1 MKRFLSDLIWDT
13 RGDTAVIFSI
23 SALAI
28 FLGCG
33 AAVDY
38 SRWNNANTTA
48 STVADAAA
56 LAAVASADAGEATM
70 IAVAQKY
77 IEENA
82 AAAKLTLTTDPTFTY
97 DKTTTEFTVELE
109 GSIPA
114 SLMSLAGFSTLDVKA
129 KSVAVKPE
137 IPPVEMAL
145 VLDTTGSMAGT
156 KIAALKTSA
165 DKMVT
170 SVLKNKKAKIGI
182 VPFSNYVNVGV
193 SRRHDAFFDVPD
205 DYTKTVSSC
214 STTYP
219 DKKNCSIKSED
230 TTCSG
235 TNDGVPYSYA
245 CTKKT
250 EICESWGTPVKSC
263 KDVEAVYK
271 FYGCVGSREESVR
284 DVLTDSTKQYPGFLN
299 VGCAAEIQDLTSNL
313 AAAKA
318 KVSGLVA
325 TGETY
330 MPAGLTWGWN
340 MLTSAEPLTSA
351 EDATTLAAKG
361 GRKVMVLMTDGVTTL
376 IPATKSKTSHVGP
389 GSSVY
394 KSLDYA
400 NTLSA
405 SLCKNIK
412 QDGIDI
418 YTVQFDVVDAKLQ
431 KLLTECATSPDM
443 SYQASNASELAEAFD
458 NILLDLA
465 QVRIVR

>member
-170 SVLKNKKAKIGI
+170 SVLKNKKAK
-182 VPFSNYVNVGV
+182 
-193 SRRHDAFFDVPD
+193 
-205 DYTKTVSSC
+205 KTA
-214 STTYP
+214 
-219 DKKNCSIKSED
+219 KS
-230 TTCSG
+230 G
-235 TNDGVPYSYA
+235 YA
-245 CTKKT
+245 
-250 EICESWGTPVKSC
+250 I
-263 KDVEAVYK
+263 AM
-271 FYGCVGSREESVR
+271 RER
-284 DVLTDSTKQYPGFLN
+284 
-299 VGCAAEIQDLTSNL
+299 
-313 AAAKA
+313 AKA
-318 KVSGLVA
+318 LRAEAKELKAQAKAASSSASADQLKAQADEKLRVAKEMEASIRRSGLQTA
-325 TGETY
+325 APGNEDF
-330 MPAGLTWGWN
+330 GL
-340 MLTSAEPLTSA
+340 
-351 EDATTLAAKG
+351 
-361 GRKVMVLMTDGVTTL
+361 
-376 IPATKSKTSHVGP
+376 
-389 GSSVY
+389 
-394 KSLDYA
+394 
-400 NTLSA
+400 
-405 SLCKNIK
+405 
-412 QDGIDI
+412 
-418 YTVQFDVVDAKLQ
+418 
-431 KLLTECATSPDM
+431 
-443 SYQASNASELAEAFD
+443 SN
-458 NILLDLA
+458 N
-465 QVRIVR
+465 